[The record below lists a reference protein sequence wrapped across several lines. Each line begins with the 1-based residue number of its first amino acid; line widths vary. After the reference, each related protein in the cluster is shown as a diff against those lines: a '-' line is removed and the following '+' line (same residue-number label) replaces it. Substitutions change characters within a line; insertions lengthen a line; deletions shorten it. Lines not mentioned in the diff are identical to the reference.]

1 MMSGL
6 ANLIVSRFP
15 ATGSLVGQLKSP
27 LVFNGYAL
35 VLGSG
40 TASVLGMVYWI
51 LAARLYAPEVVGL
64 NSAAISAM
72 FFLTN
77 VAQLNLVHALN
88 RFVPAA
94 GEKTAR
100 LVLGAYLVSATLAL
114 GVSAIFLFGVSF
126 WSPSLHS
133 LSASPGTALWFV
145 VATVS
150 WCLFTLQDG
159 VLVGLR
165 QAKWVPLSTIVYAI
179 TKLGLI
185 ALFAALFPQSGVLM
199 SWTVPVLLLVVP
211 VNVLIFTRL
220 IPNHVETTRGIQEN
234 VSVRDIF
241 YFVAGN
247 YLSSFIWIATVT
259 LLPLIILERA
269 GAASTAHFYLSW
281 NIAYALYFISTNMG
295 MSLVTEGSRNPQELA
310 HYSLQTLKQTLGLI
324 VPAVVLIVV
333 LAPYIL
339 RLYGPNYATEAVS
352 LLRLLTLSAIPY
364 VFVVVHNSVARV
376 RRKVLNILLV
386 YGALCTVVLGCS
398 YLLLSSHGIQGVGV
412 AWLLGQSLVAGT
424 LLLTELRQLWSPHLR
439 LPSNFTVLS
448 TLFRMVSEPL
458 LRRRYTRRAEKLLS
472 GAAEQFR
479 GQGGHYN
486 APAWRVARTIPN
498 LGGIRVL
505 SLAPAGGDEAAIL
518 KLSTSPRALK
528 RLERSLQVLSALQK
542 VPALGAWRELLPT
555 ILAAELTSRSPYTVE
570 TLLSGTQA
578 ERFLQDPATRHAT
591 LEAAVGAISE
601 LHRQTARDTQID
613 HALLNTWVDAPLVR
627 LVHLFPKGSPKR
639 ETLEQLGLELREAL
653 LRRAARV
660 GWTHGD
666 YTPQNILLSEDGSAV
681 TGIIDWE
688 RASAE
693 QLPSLDVMHL
703 LISTRMLVEAKEL
716 GEVICALLGNAPLSA
731 FEASLIA
738 KTCPPGYPMP
748 SVRTLVLLVW
758 LKHTS
763 TSLNYYANN
772 PLWLGKV
779 VERVL
784 ACLARYGDRP

>member
-1 MMSGL
+1 
-6 ANLIVSRFP
+6 
-15 ATGSLVGQLKSP
+15 
-27 LVFNGYAL
+27 
-35 VLGSG
+35 
-40 TASVLGMVYWI
+40 
-51 LAARLYAPEVVGL
+51 
-64 NSAAISAM
+64 
-72 FFLTN
+72 
-77 VAQLNLVHALN
+77 
-88 RFVPAA
+88 
-94 GEKTAR
+94 
-100 LVLGAYLVSATLAL
+100 
-114 GVSAIFLFGVSF
+114 
-126 WSPSLHS
+126 
-133 LSASPGTALWFV
+133 
-145 VATVS
+145 
-150 WCLFTLQDG
+150 
-159 VLVGLR
+159 
-165 QAKWVPLSTIVYAI
+165 
-179 TKLGLI
+179 
-185 ALFAALFPQSGVLM
+185 
-199 SWTVPVLLLVVP
+199 
-211 VNVLIFTRL
+211 
-220 IPNHVETTRGIQEN
+220 
-234 VSVRDIF
+234 
-241 YFVAGN
+241 
-247 YLSSFIWIATVT
+247 
-259 LLPLIILERA
+259 
-269 GAASTAHFYLSW
+269 
-281 NIAYALYFISTNMG
+281 
-295 MSLVTEGSRNPQELA
+295 
-310 HYSLQTLKQTLGLI
+310 
-324 VPAVVLIVV
+324 
-333 LAPYIL
+333 
-339 RLYGPNYATEAVS
+339 
-352 LLRLLTLSAIPY
+352 
-364 VFVVVHNSVARV
+364 
-376 RRKVLNILLV
+376 V

-412 AWLLGQSLVAGT
+412 AWLLGQCLVAGT

-518 KLSTSPRALK
+518 KLPTSPRALK